1 MRRKAIQ
8 RVATMASWRFQLLS
22 QEVILDRNYR
32 RPFKLTRPPI
42 LFVPTDIGTSLFEL
56 EEDDNDFKDSKGHVL
71 PQELR
76 RRLSEVGWAEER
88 GEMDPKTEWIKT
100 PITRLPTQQL
110 DSLSSSS
117 DADPAPL
124 DSPSG
129 SPSPEPSP
137 TRLSP
142 RESPLARRDSNSGGQ
157 SRAKRRP
164 VFVATM
170 VALFPRLAAMV
181 KDSDFVVANTAKTL
195 ILDLMRDDPP
205 MISRSVFHELS
216 GEAGELMSAITTLR
230 DFLHCEPILP
240 PGIAH
245 HLLNHV
251 AGFLKSAMR
260 QTEAMNPLHGYG
272 YSMPIIAKLVPQVSK
287 MSMRDIRR
295 AKMDMLLLPSG
306 SLWWNDA
313 PQPGPTFPTSLQT
326 NYDPFDTLPAP
337 VVWVTMVRTAQN
349 LLFLNMLRKNAQDVK
364 VFRKNLTTLVLPV
377 NFDDMQQSAIPLTA
391 YVPSQEQARAPPNP
405 ALTALSLTLA
415 RSHLLVLHQV
425 FRSMTRHLNDREELA
440 LLLDGIN
447 RILLAHGDD
456 VGVVAQAM
464 LSKCPFHLKSICNQ
478 LTLLQIILWL
488 VHASD
493 VCSRPAVATRC
504 SCPQ

>member
-1 MRRKAIQ
+1 
-8 RVATMASWRFQLLS
+8 
-22 QEVILDRNYR
+22 
-32 RPFKLTRPPI
+32 
-42 LFVPTDIGTSLFEL
+42 
-56 EEDDNDFKDSKGHVL
+56 
-71 PQELR
+71 
-76 RRLSEVGWAEER
+76 
-88 GEMDPKTEWIKT
+88 
-100 PITRLPTQQL
+100 
-110 DSLSSSS
+110 
-117 DADPAPL
+117 
-124 DSPSG
+124 
-129 SPSPEPSP
+129 
-137 TRLSP
+137 
-142 RESPLARRDSNSGGQ
+142 
-157 SRAKRRP
+157 
-164 VFVATM
+164 
-170 VALFPRLAAMV
+170 MV
-181 KDSDFVVANTAKTL
+181 KVSDFVVANTAKTL

-205 MISRSVFHELS
+205 MICRSVFHELS
-216 GEAGELMSAITTLR
+216 GEAGELTSAITTLR